1 MAAAQLSEKIL
12 APPAAPTA
20 PISPPPSEQILLLTT
35 RVSPQ
40 PQPSGEWRRHSTST
54 TGGASLEPSGQRP
67 RTPKHDLPPHRY
79 AGNRTDVFLVTAGT
93 SEGRRVAL
101 VAEVKL
107 CLDHAAMTY
116 IRDSAPSN
124 ARHGRVTKD
133 QDVENVGHDLLDQLA
148 YSMRRT
154 NARMGAITNGC
165 DIVVVERDFDFDRS
179 ELKRTATKELQLS
192 RYEEANR
199 KRLQETV
206 HERLLEEGHGSDH
219 PQAGLPRR
227 SRRMTERE
235 EVSRSAGRRPCQRS
249 GNHGR
254 FRQRRHGRPTRSLRF
269 SFGLGFRNGPPT
281 RSFGFRLRVGFT
293 FRPDASASRLL
304 FEWLGVRSK
313 AETLADALE
322 GNVARGVEVPVP
334 SGVLWQEVVFG
345 GQPDQLPAETAL
357 LRRHL
362 PRGKLATQMGKGQPR
377 PRATSHRRAR
387 ARHGRRKLTPP
398 APPRILRGP
407 LGRCSGR
414 PGSDQRRLTQG
425 LGEQGSAHLDNA
437 ATSSARVC

>member
-235 EVSRSAGRRPCQRS
+235 EVSRSAGRRPVNAAGTTAAS
-249 GNHGR
+249 GSGAMVAP
-254 FRQRRHGRPTRSLRF
+254 Q
-269 SFGLGFRNGPPT
+269 GP
-281 RSFGFRLRVGFT
+281 S
-293 FRPDASASRLL
+293 ASAS
-304 FEWLGVRSK
+304 GSASATVRPQGPS
-313 AETLADALE
+313 ASASASASPSAPTPQQAGSSSSGWGSAL
-322 GNVARGVEVPVP
+322 
-334 SGVLWQEVVFG
+334 
-345 GQPDQLPAETAL
+345 
-357 LRRHL
+357 
-362 PRGKLATQMGKGQPR
+362 
-377 PRATSHRRAR
+377 
-387 ARHGRRKLTPP
+387 RRKLSPTHLKATSPEVSKFRSRLACYGKRSSSAVNRTNYPP
-398 APPRILRGP
+398 KRPCCVVICHGESSRHRWGRASRGP
-407 LGRCSGR
+407 ER
-414 PGSDQRRLTQG
+414 PATVGQGQGTGDGS
-425 LGEQGSAHLDNA
+425 
-437 ATSSARVC
+437 